1 MMKVIIAPDKFK
13 GSLISIEAAAA
24 IAAGILQVDNKANI
38 VSFPMAD
45 GGDGFAAVMQHYLHT
60 ETVACLSEDP
70 LGRPTRASYEWSAT
84 DKTAIIEMAVASG
97 LVLLQPH
104 ERNPLKTSSYGT
116 GVLIKDALAR
126 GAVKIIL
133 GLGGSATNDA
143 GTGILA
149 ALGFELNDGIGNVL
163 EGRGADLALI
173 QSIERPASPPA
184 IDFQI
189 ACDVQN
195 PLYGQQ
201 VAAYIYAPQKGADPV
216 QTEQL
221 DKGLRHFAAIIEKQT
236 GIQVA
241 NIPGAGAAGGIAAA
255 LIPFLGAK
263 LSSGTELIIAASGIT
278 AALDGAELVITGEGK
293 IDEQTKAGKLPQH
306 IAQLARERNIHV
318 IAFCGTLQL
327 DEKEI
332 QELGLNYASAIKAQ
346 SMSTEESM
354 ARGAELLTREAARV
368 FDLFIKKASM
378 P

>member
-13 GSLISIEAAAA
+13 GSLTSIEAAAA
-24 IAAGILQVDNKANI
+24 IAAGILQVDSKANI

-60 ETVACLSEDP
+60 ETVACLSADP
-70 LGRPTRASYEWSAT
+70 LGRPMRAAYQWSAA

-116 GVLIKDALAR
+116 GLLVKDAIAR

-149 ALGFELNDGIGNVL
+149 ALGFELNDSVGNVL
-163 EGRGADLALI
+163 EGRGEDLALI
-173 QSIERPASPPA
+173 QSIVPPA
-184 IDFQI
+184 FLPAVDFQI

-195 PLYGQQ
+195 PLYGPQG
-201 VAAYIYAPQKGADPV
+201 AAYIYAPQKGADPV

-241 NIPGAGAAGGIAAA
+241 DIPGAGAAGGIAAA

-278 AALDGAELVITGEGK
+278 AALNGAKLVITGEGK

-306 IAQLARERNIHV
+306 IAQLARERNTPV

-327 DEKEI
+327 DEKGI
-332 QELGLNYASAIKAQ
+332 KELGLNYASAIKSK

-354 ARGAELLTREAARV
+354 AHGAELLTREAARV
-368 FDLFIKKASM
+368 FDLFINNEPM
-378 P
+378 Q